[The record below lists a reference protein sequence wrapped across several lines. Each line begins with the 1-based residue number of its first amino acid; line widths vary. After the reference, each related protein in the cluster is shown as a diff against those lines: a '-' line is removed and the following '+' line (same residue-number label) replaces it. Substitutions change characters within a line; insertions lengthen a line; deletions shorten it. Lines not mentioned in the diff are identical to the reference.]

1 MWSVV
6 FSSFGLLL
14 TAVLSWDLSPPT
26 FLGSSNFIAL
36 TGTHCTVSDTAPET
50 LFQIASFLLL
60 LRPRVG
66 KGRIEDVCAVPA
78 QEQLFLPRQVVPKY
92 VHILI

>member
-36 TGTHCTVSDTAPET
+36 PGTHCTVTAPET

-66 KGRIEDVCAVPA
+66 KGRIEGVCAVPA